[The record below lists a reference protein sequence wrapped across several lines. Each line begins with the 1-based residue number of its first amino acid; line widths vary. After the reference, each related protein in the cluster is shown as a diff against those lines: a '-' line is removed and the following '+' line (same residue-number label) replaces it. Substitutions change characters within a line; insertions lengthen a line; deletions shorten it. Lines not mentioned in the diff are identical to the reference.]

1 MASQEAIWAAADA
14 LVKAGERPTLAAVR
28 KAVGGGSFTTISEA
42 MGAWRGRQAIAEPV
56 REPAPVVVA
65 QQAAAL
71 AAEVWAQALAIAH
84 DRLQTDREAL
94 EAARV
99 AMARERAEAVE
110 LADLLAGELDLVRAE
125 QEAGQILLAEK
136 DEAIL
141 EQIREVHQWRE
152 EAVLM
157 REKAALLEGK
167 VAGLEQALGQ
177 INVRMIPVMGT
188 TGD

>member
-42 MGAWRGRQAIAEPV
+42 MAEWRGRQAIAEPV
-56 REPAPVVVA
+56 REPAPVAVS
-65 QQAAAL
+65 QQAAVL
-71 AAEVWAQALAIAH
+71 AAELWAQALAIAH
-84 DRLQTDREAL
+84 ERLQTDREAL
-94 EAARV
+94 EAVRV
-99 AMARERAEAVE
+99 DMARERAEAVE

-141 EQIREVHQWRE
+141 ELTQESNRWRE
-152 EAVLM
+152 EAGMM

-177 INVRMIPVMGT
+177 INVCTIPVMGT

>member
-1 MASQEAIWAAADA
+1 MACRPRHAPIASLIVVNDPPPTA
-14 LVKAGERPTLAAVR
+14 LRT
-28 KAVGGGSFTTISEA
+28 
-42 MGAWRGRQAIAEPV
+42 
-56 REPAPVVVA
+56 
-65 QQAAAL
+65 
-71 AAEVWAQALAIAH
+71 
-84 DRLQTDREAL
+84 
-94 EAARV
+94 AARV
-99 AMARERAEAVE
+99 GRSPASTSASAA
-110 LADLLAGELDLVRAE
+110 AQIASCDAE

-141 EQIREVHQWRE
+141 ELTQESNRWRE
-152 EAVLM
+152 EAGMM